1 MSAQGRQDDL
11 LEQLVA
17 ADDAASD
24 TFFTA
29 STMDGTTLLHH
40 GLPNGGQI
48 EVGPGDVKAL
58 AARGLVTIMEYRQ
71 YGDVAFVLSPQARA
85 YAERRRT
92 GTTAL
97 EAERARADR
106 AEEALRTQE
115 RADAEREVAEE
126 DRRRRMANR
135 IAWIPAAALALIV
148 GYILFLLT
156 ETPELRTIAGI
167 FLAAGVAGSWAFG
180 PTRAFG
186 ARLLI
191 PILRWIHGH
200 T

>member
-1 MSAQGRQDDL
+1 
-11 LEQLVA
+11 
-17 ADDAASD
+17 
-24 TFFTA
+24 
-29 STMDGTTLLHH
+29 MDGTTLLHH

-58 AARGLVTIMEYRQ
+58 AARGLVTIMEHRQ
-71 YGDVAFVLSPQARA
+71 YGDVAFVLSPQGRA

-97 EAERARADR
+97 ESERARADR
-106 AEEALRTQE
+106 AEEAVRTHE
-115 RADAEREVAEE
+115 RAAADNTAVEE
-126 DRRRRMANR
+126 ARRRQLANH
-135 IAWIPAAALALIV
+135 IAWLPAAVLALIV
-148 GYILFLLT
+148 GYVLFQLT
-156 ETPELRTIAGI
+156 EIPELRTIAGV

-191 PILRWIHGH
+191 PILRWIHAH